1 LAPTF
6 GTRGGNAWNR
16 TVTKG
21 KYLVELFKDGAGN
34 PGQEEIVDRH
44 DNLTVARAIYRGRV
58 SQYPGRMVSS
68 GIALASWRE
77 ATGQRRCPD
86 AKQDANDQSQPS
98 VRRSP
103 RKG

>member
-1 LAPTF
+1 
-6 GTRGGNAWNR
+6 
-16 TVTKG
+16 VTKG
-21 KYLVELFKDGAGN
+21 KYSVELFKDGAGN
-34 PGQEEIVDRH
+34 PGQDEIVDRH

-58 SQYPGRMVSS
+58 AWSGS

-77 ATGQRRCPD
+77 ATGQRRCPN